1 MEIILSFAAGLILA
15 AVISLFV
22 SRSIIKSRVSRSETE
37 HEVEKVR
44 LETELA
50 HVNQLL
56 ADTKADLGKRYQDDL
71 SARDKAHEAEMA
83 SLQSKFDLTIAK
95 VTSDLKSETAEMLK
109 AREKEFSES
118 SGVRIGQIVTPL
130 MENIAELKKT
140 MADGSKEQAER
151 SGEMKQQIEDLMKH
165 SDAARKSADELAAAF
180 KHSGKVQ
187 GDWGEAVL
195 EELLSS
201 QGLTNGIH
209 FHTQAAITSELRPDV
224 ILHLDSRRE
233 VIIDSKVS
241 LTAYMNYVNAENE
254 EERTRYLK
262 EHIDSVKKHWKE
274 LARKDYSSHIQ
285 PPKVS
290 MGYVIM
296 FVPVTGAF
304 WAALNAEPGL
314 WREAANNNVYI
325 TDEMSLYSVLKM
337 VNLTWTQITQVQN
350 HKKVYELADELV
362 ERVGVFMEHYN
373 AIGKALDSATESYN
387 NGKEKLTPGGQS
399 ILTTAGKLIKLG
411 AKNDGKH
418 KIKELLDVSE
428 IPALSTE
435 QPIDNPNNTI

>member
-1 MEIILSFAAGLILA
+1 MQILLSFIAGLVLA
-15 AVISLFV
+15 TVIAIFV
-22 SRSIIKSRVSRSETE
+22 ARSIIKSKASQAEVAYTLE
-37 HEVEKVR
+37 HGRAEDLKTQLEDTRKEAENR
-44 LETELA
+44 LETTKEEMRKQHQDSMSEL
-50 HVNQLL
+50 Q
-56 ADTKADLGKRYQDDL
+56 KR
-71 SARDKAHEAEMA
+71 
-83 SLQSKFDLTIAK
+83 FDETIAK
-95 VTSDLKSETAEMLK
+95 VSAEVKSKTDDMLK
-109 AREKEFSES
+109 ARQKEFTDT
-118 SGVRIGQIVTPL
+118 SGQRIGQIVDPL
-130 MENIAELKKT
+130 LKDIETLKKA
-140 MADGSKEQAER
+140 MADDREAQAKS

-254 EERTRYLK
+254 EERAKYLK

-274 LARKDYSSHIQ
+274 LAKKDYSSHIQ

-304 WAALNAEPGL
+304 WSALNAEPGL

-362 ERVGVFMEHYN
+362 ERIGMFMEQYN

-387 NGKEKLTPGGQS
+387 RGKDKLTPGGQS
-399 ILTTAGKLIKLG
+399 ILTTTQKLIDLG
-411 AKNDGKH
+411 ARNDGKH

-428 IPALSTE
+428 IPALPEETAAE
-435 QPIDNPNNTI
+435 

>member
-56 ADTKADLGKRYQDDL
+56 ADTKADLGNRYQDDL

-362 ERVGVFMEHYN
+362 ERIGMFMEQYN

-387 NGKEKLTPGGQS
+387 KGKDKLTPGGQS
-399 ILTTAGKLIKLG
+399 ILTTTQKLIDLG
-411 AKNDGKH
+411 ARNDGKH

-428 IPALSTE
+428 IPALPEETAAE
-435 QPIDNPNNTI
+435 